1 MVSQFIGSYFNN
13 ENKSNNKD
21 FLKAGNVKNEPFL
34 N

>member
-1 MVSQFIGSYFNN
+1 MACHFIGSYFNN
-13 ENKSNNKD
+13 EDINTKD

>member
-1 MVSQFIGSYFNN
+1 MVNQFIGSYFNN
-13 ENKSNNKD
+13 ENKSNTKD